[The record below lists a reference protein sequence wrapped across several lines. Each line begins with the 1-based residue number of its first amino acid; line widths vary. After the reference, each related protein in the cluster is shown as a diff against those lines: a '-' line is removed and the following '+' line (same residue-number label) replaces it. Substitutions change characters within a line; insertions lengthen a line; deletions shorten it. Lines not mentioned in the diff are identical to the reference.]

1 MITLGI
7 VVVIVCFLYLSLL
20 ALLRAGRQRRE
31 QIKPAYKKLPRVSL
45 EVIKNFGNEFKKL
58 QNQAKSQKATD
69 EIIAEIKR
77 EQPFLFTMLA
87 ETSRQMGDES
97 YQTLTLGVVV
107 YKLLKAQ
114 VEVDL
119 LDNSLSQ
126 PRH

>member
-7 VVVIVCFLYLSLL
+7 VIVIVCFLYLSLL

-45 EVIKNFGNEFKKL
+45 EVIKNFGDEFKKL

-87 ETSRQMGDES
+87 EASRQMGDES
-97 YQTLTLGVVV
+97 YQTLTLGVIV